1 MSTAPRRPD
10 LANEP
15 VGRLMLRLSIP
26 TITAQLVNMLYN
38 LVDRIYISY
47 IPDVG
52 TLALTGLGV
61 CLPIILLVSAFAAL
75 CASSGAPLASIAM
88 GQRNHEKAEGI
99 LGSCTAL
106 LLCVS
111 AVLTVVLSCFYTPIL
126 LAFGATEDALPY
138 AQRYI
143 AIYSLG
149 TVFVQ
154 LSLGLN
160 PFITAQ
166 GFSKA
171 GMLTVLIGA
180 VLNTLLDPL
189 FIFVFHMDVQGAALA
204 TVISQAVSAAFVLR
218 FLTGRQT
225 ILHLKRRLLRLN
237 WKLLAPCVALGLAP
251 FIMQSTESLVSVC
264 FNTSLRAAGGTLAVG
279 TMTICSTL
287 MQFALLPLQGL
298 SQGAQ
303 PIISFNYGAKRPE
316 RVKAAFRILL
326 ISCLAF
332 SAVLGLTCIF
342 APQIFVYLLTPD
354 AALREYA
361 IPCVRLYMA
370 GVTIFGAQIACQQTF
385 VALGNAKCSLF
396 LACLRK
402 LILLIPLV
410 YLLPLFIPDTVFA
423 IFLAEPIA
431 DVLAVL
437 CTVTLFMHVFR
448 KTMRGNCGL
457 MAAWQAAGFLAA
469 KKARLQN
476 LRTRFSLLIVHCS
489 LLKPSHLPERAAQG
503 DNADGG
509 QDVEY
514 HQIRRENAHAEELS
528 QHAAEGGG
536 CDGADGREGHLHPH
550 DRLAD
555 VLAEVQGGHVVEIRV
570 QRTDA
575 QARHQQR
582 RHRQDVIAGN
592 KQRRLRHAEDAHRD
606 KDNLPRGQLFRRNA
620 GEEAPQ
626 RHAEVE
632 VHRRARRQIRGHV
645 LRFHHVRCAPAAAD
659 DFNRAEGQEEQAGH
673 QRARNPQ
680 RLRNRQDFHLL
691 FRLNG
696 LFAVRLFPQGQRQ
709 QEDAADKR
717 LNQACRAVAAAPA
730 DRAVNDDG
738 HDVRAD
744 HHTNAIKA
752 VQEGHDGRVIV
763 DGNII
768 IQRRINA
775 ARAQPKWNR
784 HQAHEPEAARKG
796 EAEQGGGGQKR

>member
-88 GQRNHEKAEGI
+88 GQRNNEKAEGI

-251 FIMQSTESLVSVC
+251 FIMQSTESLVSVHAGRRHDDHLLHADAVC
-264 FNTSLRAAGGTLAVG
+264 AAALAGAFAGRAADYLLQLRCKAPGAGESRVPDTADFVLGVLGGAGADVHLCAADFCLSADPGRSAAGVRNSMRAPIHG
-279 TMTICSTL
+279 GRDDFRRADCVSTDVC
-287 MQFALLPLQGL
+287 
-298 SQGAQ
+298 GAGECEVQ
-303 PIISFNYGAKRPE
+303 PISGVPAE
-316 RVKAAFRILL
+316 AD
-326 ISCLAF
+326 
-332 SAVLGLTCIF
+332 SA
-342 APQIFVYLLTPD
+342 D
-354 AALREYA
+354 S
-361 IPCVRLYMA
+361 A
-370 GVTIFGAQIACQQTF
+370 GVSAA
-385 VALGNAKCSLF
+385 
-396 LACLRK
+396 
-402 LILLIPLV
+402 
-410 YLLPLFIPDTVFA
+410 
-423 IFLAEPIA
+423 
-431 DVLAVL
+431 AVHSGHG
-437 CTVTLFMHVFR
+437 V
-448 KTMRGNCGL
+448 
-457 MAAWQAAGFLAA
+457 
-469 KKARLQN
+469 
-476 LRTRFSLLIVHCS
+476 
-489 LLKPSHLPERAAQG
+489 
-503 DNADGG
+503 
-509 QDVEY
+509 
-514 HQIRRENAHAEELS
+514 
-528 QHAAEGGG
+528 
-536 CDGADGREGHLHPH
+536 CDFPR
-550 DRLAD
+550 
-555 VLAEVQGGHVVEIRV
+555 
-570 QRTDA
+570 RTDCGC
-575 QARHQQR
+575 AR
-582 RHRQDVIAGN
+582 G
-592 KQRRLRHAEDAHRD
+592 L
-606 KDNLPRGQLFRRNA
+606 
-620 GEEAPQ
+620 
-626 RHAEVE
+626 
-632 VHRRARRQIRGHV
+632 VHG
-645 LRFHHVRCAPAAAD
+645 D
-659 DFNRAEGQEEQAGH
+659 
-673 QRARNPQ
+673 
-680 RLRNRQDFHLL
+680 
-691 FRLNG
+691 
-696 LFAVRLFPQGQRQ
+696 AVR
-709 QEDAADKR
+709 
-717 LNQACRAVAAAPA
+717 ACV
-730 DRAVNDDG
+730 
-738 HDVRAD
+738 
-744 HHTNAIKA
+744 
-752 VQEGHDGRVIV
+752 
-763 DGNII
+763 
-768 IQRRINA
+768 
-775 ARAQPKWNR
+775 
-784 HQAHEPEAARKG
+784 
-796 EAEQGGGGQKR
+796 

>member
-88 GQRNHEKAEGI
+88 GQRNNEKAEGI

-303 PIISFNYGAKRPE
+303 
-316 RVKAAFRILL
+316 
-326 ISCLAF
+326 
-332 SAVLGLTCIF
+332 
-342 APQIFVYLLTPD
+342 
-354 AALREYA
+354 
-361 IPCVRLYMA
+361 
-370 GVTIFGAQIACQQTF
+370 IACQQTF

-448 KTMRGNCGL
+448 KTMRGI
-457 MAAWQAAGFLAA
+457 AA
-469 KKARLQN
+469 
-476 LRTRFSLLIVHCS
+476 
-489 LLKPSHLPERAAQG
+489 
-503 DNADGG
+503 
-509 QDVEY
+509 
-514 HQIRRENAHAEELS
+514 
-528 QHAAEGGG
+528 
-536 CDGADGREGHLHPH
+536 
-550 DRLAD
+550 
-555 VLAEVQGGHVVEIRV
+555 
-570 QRTDA
+570 
-575 QARHQQR
+575 
-582 RHRQDVIAGN
+582 
-592 KQRRLRHAEDAHRD
+592 
-606 KDNLPRGQLFRRNA
+606 
-620 GEEAPQ
+620 
-626 RHAEVE
+626 
-632 VHRRARRQIRGHV
+632 
-645 LRFHHVRCAPAAAD
+645 
-659 DFNRAEGQEEQAGH
+659 
-673 QRARNPQ
+673 
-680 RLRNRQDFHLL
+680 
-691 FRLNG
+691 
-696 LFAVRLFPQGQRQ
+696 
-709 QEDAADKR
+709 
-717 LNQACRAVAAAPA
+717 
-730 DRAVNDDG
+730 
-738 HDVRAD
+738 
-744 HHTNAIKA
+744 
-752 VQEGHDGRVIV
+752 
-763 DGNII
+763 
-768 IQRRINA
+768 
-775 ARAQPKWNR
+775 
-784 HQAHEPEAARKG
+784 
-796 EAEQGGGGQKR
+796 

>member
-88 GQRNHEKAEGI
+88 GQRNNEKAEGI

-264 FNTSLRAAGGTLAVG
+264 FNTSLRAADGTLAVG

-354 AALREYA
+354 AALRAYA

-402 LILLIPLV
+402 LILLIPLMM
-410 YLLPLFIPDTVFA
+410 
-423 IFLAEPIA
+423 AE
-431 DVLAVL
+431 
-437 CTVTLFMHVFR
+437 
-448 KTMRGNCGL
+448 
-457 MAAWQAAGFLAA
+457 
-469 KKARLQN
+469 
-476 LRTRFSLLIVHCS
+476 
-489 LLKPSHLPERAAQG
+489 
-503 DNADGG
+503 
-509 QDVEY
+509 
-514 HQIRRENAHAEELS
+514 
-528 QHAAEGGG
+528 
-536 CDGADGREGHLHPH
+536 
-550 DRLAD
+550 
-555 VLAEVQGGHVVEIRV
+555 
-570 QRTDA
+570 
-575 QARHQQR
+575 
-582 RHRQDVIAGN
+582 
-592 KQRRLRHAEDAHRD
+592 KQ
-606 KDNLPRGQLFRRNA
+606 
-620 GEEAPQ
+620 
-626 RHAEVE
+626 
-632 VHRRARRQIRGHV
+632 
-645 LRFHHVRCAPAAAD
+645 AAAD
-659 DFNRAEGQEEQAGH
+659 IDRGRFAARVFIVVGTVWMSCAFWLIATNSVFDADVGMSHISTVTQMRTEGDSCHMDVVWDGRTLDF
-673 QRARNPQ
+673 P
-680 RLRNRQDFHLL
+680 
-691 FRLNG
+691 
-696 LFAVRLFPQGQRQ
+696 VS
-709 QEDAADKR
+709 
-717 LNQACRAVAAAPA
+717 
-730 DRAVNDDG
+730 
-738 HDVRAD
+738 RAD
-744 HHTNAIKA
+744 FSAISAGDEVLVTEYDGFWGAPYYTWDYPDDATPSGAKTA
-752 VQEGHDGRVIV
+752 ESAEKTAGIPKKPCTFGRNGVQ
-763 DGNII
+763 
-768 IQRRINA
+768 
-775 ARAQPKWNR
+775 
-784 HQAHEPEAARKG
+784 
-796 EAEQGGGGQKR
+796 

>member
-38 LVDRIYISY
+38 IVDRIYISY

-88 GQRNHEKAEGI
+88 GQRNNEKAEGI

-410 YLLPLFIPDTVFA
+410 YLYILLATAESATDGGGLGKIRELCGWAVRLGVKGLCAVFTA
-423 IFLAEPIA
+423 YLSLSRVLTGSADAMAVKAAQAAFSGMVPVVGSILSDASESLLASAGLIRSA
-431 DVLAVL
+431 AGAFGMLAVL
-437 CTVTLFMHVFR
+437 A
-448 KTMRGNCGL
+448 
-457 MAAWQAAGFLAA
+457 MALAPF
-469 KKARLQN
+469 ARLGAFYLA
-476 LRTRFSLLIVHCS
+476 LRLAGAI
-489 LLKPSHLPERAAQG
+489 G
-503 DNADGG
+503 ADA
-509 QDVEY
+509 VSK
-514 HQIRRENAHAEELS
+514 AHAGLIS
-528 QHAAEGGG
+528 NLASAMGYMLAIAAST
-536 CDGADGREGHLHPH
+536 LWMS
-550 DRLAD
+550 L
-555 VLAEVQGGHVVEIRV
+555 VSS
-570 QRTDA
+570 
-575 QARHQQR
+575 
-582 RHRQDVIAGN
+582 
-592 KQRRLRHAEDAHRD
+592 
-606 KDNLPRGQLFRRNA
+606 
-620 GEEAPQ
+620 
-626 RHAEVE
+626 
-632 VHRRARRQIRGHV
+632 
-645 LRFHHVRCAPAAAD
+645 
-659 DFNRAEGQEEQAGH
+659 
-673 QRARNPQ
+673 
-680 RLRNRQDFHLL
+680 
-691 FRLNG
+691 
-696 LFAVRLFPQGQRQ
+696 
-709 QEDAADKR
+709 
-717 LNQACRAVAAAPA
+717 ACFL
-730 DRAVNDDG
+730 
-738 HDVRAD
+738 
-744 HHTNAIKA
+744 KA
-752 VQEGHDGRVIV
+752 V
-763 DGNII
+763 
-768 IQRRINA
+768 
-775 ARAQPKWNR
+775 
-784 HQAHEPEAARKG
+784 
-796 EAEQGGGGQKR
+796 GG

>member
-88 GQRNHEKAEGI
+88 GQRNNEKAEGI

-303 PIISFNYGAKRPE
+303 PIISFNYGAKHPE
-316 RVKAAFRILL
+316 RVKAAFRMLL

-448 KTMRGNCGL
+448 KTMR
-457 MAAWQAAGFLAA
+457 
-469 KKARLQN
+469 
-476 LRTRFSLLIVHCS
+476 
-489 LLKPSHLPERAAQG
+489 
-503 DNADGG
+503 
-509 QDVEY
+509 
-514 HQIRRENAHAEELS
+514 
-528 QHAAEGGG
+528 
-536 CDGADGREGHLHPH
+536 
-550 DRLAD
+550 
-555 VLAEVQGGHVVEIRV
+555 
-570 QRTDA
+570 
-575 QARHQQR
+575 
-582 RHRQDVIAGN
+582 
-592 KQRRLRHAEDAHRD
+592 
-606 KDNLPRGQLFRRNA
+606 
-620 GEEAPQ
+620 
-626 RHAEVE
+626 
-632 VHRRARRQIRGHV
+632 
-645 LRFHHVRCAPAAAD
+645 
-659 DFNRAEGQEEQAGH
+659 
-673 QRARNPQ
+673 
-680 RLRNRQDFHLL
+680 
-691 FRLNG
+691 
-696 LFAVRLFPQGQRQ
+696 
-709 QEDAADKR
+709 
-717 LNQACRAVAAAPA
+717 
-730 DRAVNDDG
+730 
-738 HDVRAD
+738 
-744 HHTNAIKA
+744 AIS
-752 VQEGHDGRVIV
+752 D
-763 DGNII
+763 
-768 IQRRINA
+768 
-775 ARAQPKWNR
+775 
-784 HQAHEPEAARKG
+784 
-796 EAEQGGGGQKR
+796 